1 MQNIV
6 PDSVP
11 WRRQDD
17 RPLRMRRKKAVRR
30 VADTRCEKY
39 TDLSGRCKARS
50 PPAGRI
56 MRSMARIASRI
67 SAQAADASE
76 RRFIDASLFNLFWIF
91 VITSF
96 IGLVG
101 ETIVAALMDGYVK
114 SRAGLVWGPF
124 SPLYGLGAV
133 LMTLSANN
141 LKGRNPVVIFAVCA
155 LVGGVLEYFA
165 GWFWES
171 FFGIVAWSYVDQPLN
186 FGGYTCVSTMVVW
199 GIAGTAWAY
208 FGIPLMER
216 LIGLIPRQAR
226 RPLTIIMAT
235 FMTLDIAM
243 TLAGFDFWF
252 QRLSGAP
259 VDTPIAQFFNQW
271 FGNDWMSSRFGALS
285 MWTDLATGR

>member
-1 MQNIV
+1 
-6 PDSVP
+6 
-11 WRRQDD
+11 
-17 RPLRMRRKKAVRR
+17 
-30 VADTRCEKY
+30 
-39 TDLSGRCKARS
+39 
-50 PPAGRI
+50 

-155 LVGGVLEYFA
+155 LVGGVLEEECA
-165 GWFWES
+165 RVLRE
-171 FFGIVAWSYVDQPLN
+171 FF
-186 FGGYTCVSTMVVW
+186 
-199 GIAGTAWAY
+199 
-208 FGIPLMER
+208 R
-216 LIGLIPRQAR
+216 GLREK
-226 RPLTIIMAT
+226 
-235 FMTLDIAM
+235 
-243 TLAGFDFWF
+243 
-252 QRLSGAP
+252 
-259 VDTPIAQFFNQW
+259 
-271 FGNDWMSSRFGALS
+271 
-285 MWTDLATGR
+285 

>member
-1 MQNIV
+1 
-6 PDSVP
+6 
-11 WRRQDD
+11 
-17 RPLRMRRKKAVRR
+17 
-30 VADTRCEKY
+30 
-39 TDLSGRCKARS
+39 
-50 PPAGRI
+50 

-101 ETIVAALMDGYVK
+101 EMIVAALMDGYVK

-186 FGGYTCVSTMVVW
+186 FGGYTCASTMVVW

-235 FMTLDIAM
+235 FMAIDIAM

>member
-1 MQNIV
+1 M
-6 PDSVP
+6 
-11 WRRQDD
+11 
-17 RPLRMRRKKAVRR
+17 
-30 VADTRCEKY
+30 
-39 TDLSGRCKARS
+39 
-50 PPAGRI
+50 
-56 MRSMARIASRI
+56 
-67 SAQAADASE
+67 
-76 RRFIDASLFNLFWIF
+76 
-91 VITSF
+91 
-96 IGLVG
+96 
-101 ETIVAALMDGYVK
+101 
-114 SRAGLVWGPF
+114 
-124 SPLYGLGAV
+124 
-133 LMTLSANN
+133 
-141 LKGRNPVVIFAVCA
+141 
-155 LVGGVLEYFA
+155 LEYFA

-235 FMTLDIAM
+235 FMAIDIAM

>member
-1 MQNIV
+1 
-6 PDSVP
+6 
-11 WRRQDD
+11 
-17 RPLRMRRKKAVRR
+17 
-30 VADTRCEKY
+30 
-39 TDLSGRCKARS
+39 
-50 PPAGRI
+50 

-67 SAQAADASE
+67 SAQAADASG
-76 RRFIDASLFNLFWIF
+76 RRFIDASPFNLFWIF

-101 ETIVAALMDGYVK
+101 ETVVAALMDGYVK

-133 LMTLSANN
+133 LMTLFANN

-155 LVGGVLEYFA
+155 MVGGVLEYFA

-199 GIAGTAWAY
+199 GVAGAAWAY
-208 FGIPLMER
+208 FGIPLMKR
-216 LIGLIPRQAR
+216 LIDLIPQQAR

-235 FMTLDIAM
+235 FMTIDIAM
-243 TLAGFDFWF
+243 TLASFDFWF

-259 VDTPIAQFFNQW
+259 ADTPIAQFFNQW